1 MTALSGFL
9 AQGARVDVHTHVIPR
24 LPQAAE
30 GFPVFRKGDDAG
42 ELSVDGRV
50 VRTVPPGSWD
60 LERRLL
66 DMRDRG
72 IDHHVLSPIPP
83 LVVDGGSPVD
93 AGAWADGVNES
104 IAELLEPH
112 AGRFSGLGLVAQ
124 GHPALLAGELQRAH
138 QWGLS
143 GVLIGTDLA
152 GRELDDPVLDDFF
165 GTAADLG
172 LVVFVHP
179 IATTLGDVTGDRITG
194 EQIRFG
200 LAMTTET
207 AIAASKLVFGGV
219 LERHPR
225 LRVLLAHGGGTFFWA
240 LTRARR
246 LMSAADLER
255 VAMHLAN
262 VYVDS
267 VVYDVDNL
275 RYLLA
280 SLGRGKV
287 LYGTDYPL
295 PAEDRTL
302 ITQLSE
308 LDQADVDSVLGGAS
322 LRRLL
327 GC

>member
-1 MTALSGFL
+1 VTALVDFL
-9 AQGARVDVHTHVIPR
+9 SRGARVDVHTHVIPR
-24 LPQAAE
+24 LPQVAE
-30 GFPVFRKGDDAG
+30 GFPIFVRGERAG
-42 ELSVDGRV
+42 ELRVDGKV

-60 LERRLL
+60 LERRLM

-83 LVVDGGSPVD
+83 LVVDVGNAVD
-93 AGAWADGVNES
+93 AGAWADGVSEAM
-104 IAELLEPH
+104 AELLEPH

-124 GHPALLAGELQRAH
+124 GHPSLLVGELQRAH

-152 GRELDDPVLDDFF
+152 GRELDAPELDDFF

-194 EQIRFG
+194 EQARFG

-207 AIAASKLVFGGV
+207 AIGASKLVFGGV

-240 LTRARR
+240 LTRARQ
-246 LMSAADLER
+246 LMPPVERER
-255 VAMHLAN
+255 VEKVLEN

-267 VVYDVDNL
+267 VVYDVSNL

-280 SLGRGKV
+280 GLGRGKV
-287 LYGTDYPL
+287 LYGSDYPL

-302 ITQLSE
+302 ATQLSE
-308 LDQADVDSVLGGAS
+308 LDPADAESVMSGAS
-322 LRRLL
+322 LQRLF